1 MAISL
6 PVAPFAQTASHA
18 VHLAQPAPVLE
29 AHQLTIDYVSDAG
42 RVRAVEDVEFRVT
55 EGERLVLLGPSGC
68 GKSSILKVLAGFV
81 KPASGS
87 VQMRGR
93 EVTGP
98 GPDRIVVFQE
108 FDQLLPWKSVRDN
121 VAFPLRVAGKLG
133 AREARERAEHALV
146 KVGLARALDAYPHT
160 LSGGMK
166 QRAAIARALA
176 TQPDVLLMDEPFA
189 ALDALTR
196 RTLQE
201 DLLALAE
208 EHRFT
213 LVFVTHAIDEA
224 VLIGTRLHLLAAHP
238 GRTIAT
244 YDTSDLGLA
253 ERGSPAFEAMVA
265 RVHALLFADGGRH
278 V

>member
-1 MAISL
+1 MTVL
-6 PVAPFAQTASHA
+6 PVIPPGEVRS
-18 VHLAQPAPVLE
+18 VVPVLE
-29 AHQLTIDYVSDAG
+29 ARGLTLEYPTSAG
-42 RVRAVEDVEFRVT
+42 RLRVVEDVSFDVAA
-55 EGERLVLLGPSGC
+55 GERLVLLGPSGC
-68 GKSSILKVLAGFV
+68 GKSSILKALAGFIR
-81 KPASGS
+81 PASGTVS
-87 VQMRGR
+87 IRGAAIK
-93 EVTGP
+93 GP

-121 VAFPLRVAGKLG
+121 VAFPLRVARKVPLM
-133 AREARERAEHALV
+133 EARERADAALV

-176 TQPDVLLMDEPFA
+176 AEPDVLLMDEPFA

-201 DLLALAE
+201 DLLKLAE
-208 EHRFT
+208 EQGFT

-224 VLIGTRLHLLAAHP
+224 VLVGTRLHLLAAHP

-244 YDTSDLGLA
+244 FETAGLGLA
-253 ERGSPAFEAMVA
+253 ERGTPAFEQVV
-265 RVHALLFADGGRH
+265 RDVHELLFADGGHH

>member
-1 MAISL
+1 MNA
-6 PVAPFAQTASHA
+6 APGHLHPNVQETAR
-18 VHLAQPAPVLE
+18 PVLA
-29 AHQLTIDYVSDAG
+29 AHNLTLDYAG
-42 RVRAVEDVEFRVT
+42 QNSRLRALEDVSFTVAER
-55 EGERLVLLGPSGC
+55 ERLVLLGPSGC
-68 GKSSILKVLAGFV
+68 GKSSILKALAGFL
-81 KPASGS
+81 KPAGGR
-87 VQMRGR
+87 VEMRGAKI
-93 EVTGP
+93 TGP

-108 FDQLLPWKSVRDN
+108 FDQLLPWKTVRDN
-121 VAFPLRVAGKLG
+121 VAFPLRI
-133 AREARERAEHALV
+133 ARKMSRAEARDRAEAALV
-146 KVGLARALDAYPHT
+146 KVGLARAIDAYPHT

-176 TQPDVLLMDEPFA
+176 AEPDVLLMDEPFA

-208 EHRFT
+208 EQQFT

-244 YDTSDLGLA
+244 FDTSAFSLA
-253 ERGSPAFEAMVA
+253 ERGSPHFEAVV
-265 RVHALLFADGGRH
+265 RDVHNLLFTDGGLH

>member
-1 MAISL
+1 MTAAPVQSL
-6 PVAPFAQTASHA
+6 PPPP
-18 VHLAQPAPVLE
+18 PAPARPVL
-29 AHQLTIDYVSDAG
+29 AARGLTLEYASPAG
-42 RVRAVEDVEFRVT
+42 RLRAVEDVSFSVA

-68 GKSSILKVLAGFV
+68 GKSSILKALAGFIRPTAGTV
-81 KPASGS
+81 E
-87 VQMRGR
+87 VRGAP
-93 EVTGP
+93 VAGP
-98 GPDRIVVFQE
+98 GPDRVVVFQE

-121 VAFPLRVAGKLG
+121 VAFPLRVARRMP
-133 AREARERAEHALV
+133 AREARERAEAALV

-176 TQPDVLLMDEPFA
+176 AEPQVLLMDEPFA

-208 EHRFT
+208 EQRFT

-224 VLIGTRLHLLAAHP
+224 VLVGTRLHLLAAHP

-244 YDTSDLGLA
+244 FETAGLGLA
-253 ERGSPAFEAMVA
+253 DRGTSAFEAVV
-265 RVHALLFADGGRH
+265 RDVDALLFAGGGRH